1 MVHYLDLG
9 VVELLVNVVEAAV
22 VAFLID
28 TVLKWM
34 TRTELVDV
42 KRAEAEVSDVVSKY
56 FPISFIVNLCLI
68 DQKINHR
75 F

>member
-1 MVHYLDLG
+1 VEHYLDLG
-9 VVELLVNVVEAAV
+9 VVELLVNVVEAVV

-42 KRAEAEVSDVVSKY
+42 KRVEAEVLDVVRK
-56 FPISFIVNLCLI
+56 
-68 DQKINHR
+68 
-75 F
+75 

>member
-1 MVHYLDLG
+1 VTPVSDFTKRKFPLVEHYLDLG

-42 KRAEAEVSDVVSKY
+42 KRAEAEVSDVVE
-56 FPISFIVNLCLI
+56 
-68 DQKINHR
+68 
-75 F
+75 

>member
-1 MVHYLDLG
+1 MHYLDLG

>member
-1 MVHYLDLG
+1 MHYLDLG

-68 DQKINHR
+68 D
-75 F
+75 

>member
-68 DQKINHR
+68 D
-75 F
+75 